1 MSEKRRS
8 GRNSN
13 RMLSDVDDSSGPNSP
28 SIDSFDDLSID
39 GFPNKKKG
47 KSKQTTERALKQLMA
62 KSDENSLFLA
72 DFDPTKGRKAK
83 QKLSEKAYKESNL
96 GIVGNTKTKNVKKDS
111 LYDAKGALLQNGLDL
126 CDCLIDDCPGC
137 HFPCPRCKSTKCG
150 HECRNNRKWVYDTV
164 ELDGIQNSIRENKY
178 RVK

>member
-1 MSEKRRS
+1 
-8 GRNSN
+8 
-13 RMLSDVDDSSGPNSP
+13 
-28 SIDSFDDLSID
+28 
-39 GFPNKKKG
+39 
-47 KSKQTTERALKQLMA
+47 MA

-83 QKLSEKAYKESNL
+83 QKLSDKAYKESNL

-126 CDCLIDDCPGC
+126 CDCLIEDCPGC

-164 ELDGIQNSIRENKY
+164 ELDGISNSVRENKY
-178 RVK
+178 RNK

>member
-1 MSEKRRS
+1 M
-8 GRNSN
+8 G
-13 RMLSDVDDSSGPNSP
+13 

-47 KSKQTTERALKQLMA
+47 KS
-62 KSDENSLFLA
+62 
-72 DFDPTKGRKAK
+72 K

-178 RVK
+178 RIK